1 MASISNNLTPNPDI
15 NIVIDPLDNLL
26 DIGNGF
32 NSKRGHSLSLSMH
45 KLRSPSISLSECSE
59 EYHVHVK
66 RRSDKMDKDE
76 PVRTIDSIKLE
87 YASQEGQKDQVS
99 IATDTTGNMMYQCV
113 SNMNWASEPT
123 PDNNMFNVN
132 LNYDID

>member
-1 MASISNNLTPNPDI
+1 
-15 NIVIDPLDNLL
+15 
-26 DIGNGF
+26 
-32 NSKRGHSLSLSMH
+32 
-45 KLRSPSISLSECSE
+45 
-59 EYHVHVK
+59 
-66 RRSDKMDKDE
+66 MDKDE